1 MHELTIIPE
10 AWTCFKI
17 LCLIGDTR
25 HSHMRWQTPT
35 VRIREAGNSEG
46 ARSSGIGRGRDEST
60 WKVWNSSHENN
71 GRRRAAAVSDA
82 GHGLGPK
89 LALLTQPAQGRRR
102 WGTACEGGEGAGPD
116 QVMAESAT
124 RALLEFVTAAVRQW
138 PGWSSGRAP
147 HRKGW
152 VAKLCPKIN
161 VGNPLT
167 HENKEEEAA

>member
-25 HSHMRWQTPT
+25 HSHMRWQTPM
-35 VRIREAGNSEG
+35 VKIREAGNSEG

-71 GRRRAAAVSDA
+71 GRRRAAAVTDA

-89 LALLTQPAQGRRR
+89 LALLTQPGTGTEAVRHSVRGRRR
-102 WGTACEGGEGAGPD
+102 GRTRPGYGRISHQSLARVCHGSCASVARLILREGSP
-116 QVMAESAT
+116 Q
-124 RALLEFVTAAVRQW
+124 
-138 PGWSSGRAP
+138 
-147 HRKGW
+147 KG
-152 VAKLCPKIN
+152 
-161 VGNPLT
+161 VGG
-167 HENKEEEAA
+167 